1 MKIITKKREKE
12 IKNMER
18 LNDFLSNSYRAMS
31 ICLDF
36 EKAIVGIMEQCGI
49 DKIELPLSYINSTK
63 QIETCDN
70 PVTNS
75 VVIQLKENK

>member
-18 LNDFLSNSYRAMS
+18 MNDFLSNGYRAMS

-36 EKAIVGIMEQCGI
+36 EKAIIGIMEQCRK
-49 DKIELPLSYINSTK
+49 DKIELPLSYFNSTK
-63 QIETCDN
+63 HIETCVN
-70 PVTNS
+70 PATNG
-75 VVIQLKENK
+75 VIIQLKEE